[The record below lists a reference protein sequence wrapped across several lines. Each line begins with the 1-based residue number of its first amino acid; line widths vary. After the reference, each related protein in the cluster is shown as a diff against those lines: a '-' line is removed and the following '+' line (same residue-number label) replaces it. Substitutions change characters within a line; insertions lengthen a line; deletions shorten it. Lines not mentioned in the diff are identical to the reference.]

1 MVLIKALTDDQLTEK
16 MSVLHCL
23 MMSHG
28 GDLLAR
34 YRGLLKSHH
43 DFAQSADS
51 RLKSLQERYATFQGL
66 ESQVSG
72 FQKQVVD
79 LNGKLSSSD
88 AALNQAT
95 VLKAGKDAEILQLKA
110 SPLEFAS
117 LFGLKEELAVVL
129 NKVSRLVPGVQGRL
143 AKAYPLV
150 ASTAYP
156 LVAST
161 DYPFLNK
168 VSDHVAHPLS
178 VILQLEPKKLAHLG
192 GVLAPKDTRFSP
204 PIAKE
209 STVAPV
215 SSSLEL
221 PSNDDPFSS
230 VAALRQNEEWV
241 NAMVDMPDS
250 KMANGV
256 VNDKLG
262 YIFMQ
267 GVSHT
272 IGEDVGSSLAYGP
285 ERASFGPNDVVVAL
299 SIGEK
304 DNGSLSSPSAAEEDV
319 ASPSRV

>member
-1 MVLIKALTDDQLTEK
+1 
-16 MSVLHCL
+16 
-23 MMSHG
+23 
-28 GDLLAR
+28 R

-51 RLKSLQERYATFQGL
+51 RLKSLQERCATFQGL

-79 LNGKLSSSD
+79 LNGNLSSSD
-88 AALNQAT
+88 AAFI
-95 VLKAGKDAEILQLKA
+95 KAKSMGERTKKEDQLLLWSLLPSLVRKFLA
-110 SPLEFAS
+110 SDEFS
-117 LFGLKEELAVVL
+117 RVQERGLSVDRTQEELAVVL

-150 ASTAYP
+150 AST
-156 LVAST
+156 

-178 VILQLEPKKLAHLG
+178 VILQLKPKKLAHLE

-221 PSNDDPFSS
+221 PSNEDPFSFA
-230 VAALRQNEEWV
+230 AALRQNEEWV

-262 YIFMQ
+262 DIFMQ

-272 IGEDVGSSLAYGP
+272 I
-285 ERASFGPNDVVVAL
+285 
-299 SIGEK
+299 EK
-304 DNGSLSSPSAAEEDV
+304 DNGSISSPSAAEEAV